1 MKHQTCIT
9 TTFAIGAVS
18 LFGLFAFSIRASGQ
32 TAPAHQGA
40 HDKPTSEKAAAV
52 TNAPAMNERVD
63 AETQSPPG
71 TIGKNWPKPVED
83 SMRFGYLLVDQLE
96 YRMKSG
102 ADDTMR
108 WDAVGWFGGDYNR
121 LWLKTEG
128 EWRTSGERGGE
139 AEVQALYGRLI
150 APFWDFQAGL
160 RYDQFSGA
168 GFDRSRGFAVI
179 GLQGL
184 ARYRFELEPA
194 LFISQDGD
202 VSARITAT
210 YDMLITQR
218 LILQPRFDFD
228 TAVQSA
234 AKFGVGEGST
244 ALGWACACVM
254 KSRASLVPILASSGG
269 KNLAK
274 PPTSRDVVED
284 VPTTLRWCSVCASGF
299 ETVNA
304 SEPRP

>member
-9 TTFAIGAVS
+9 ATFATAAVS
-18 LFGLFAFSIRASGQ
+18 LLGLFAAGAQ
-32 TAPAHQGA
+32 TAEQPHSVHQGV
-40 HDKPTSEKAAAV
+40 DGKRTPTTKVAV
-52 TNAPAMNERVD
+52 TNAPFVEERVD

-71 TIGKNWPKPVED
+71 TVGKNWPKPVED

-96 YRMKSG
+96 YQMWKG
-102 ADDTMR
+102 DDTFR
-108 WDAVGWFGGDYNR
+108 WDITGWYGGDYNR

-150 APFWDFQAGL
+150 APFWDLQVGL

-202 VSARITAT
+202 VSARLTAT
-210 YDMLITQR
+210 YDLLLTQR

-228 TAVQSA
+228 AAVQSVE
-234 AKFGVGEGST
+234 KFGVGEGINSIGLGLRLRYEITREFAPYIGVQWRQEFGET
-244 ALGWACACVM
+244 ADI
-254 KSRASLVPILASSGG
+254 SRRGG
-269 KNLAK
+269 GRA
-274 PPTSRDVVED
+274 DDIAVVFGM
-284 VPTTLRWCSVCASGF
+284 RFWF
-299 ETVNA
+299 
-304 SEPRP
+304 